1 MRPSIPFTR
10 PPVFPLTRPPIPP
23 AAGQLQSEDHL
34 LPCLT
39 QVLPPSLASPLP
51 EFLSGPSLP
60 HSPPGGHTD
69 SSCSHSGGG
78 GAGAAPLC
86 PRGPPGGLAGAGG
99 HHSTAG
105 HSSCSPPPP
114 DPGVVRPQSA
124 VHSGYRSPSP
134 RALPR
139 GDMLRLR
146 HQRLPQSPLFA
157 PVMRPNLFL
166 LPLTFHRLSLLVNQD
181 LINLERQ

>member
-1 MRPSIPFTR
+1 MPHPGSAAITGQ
-10 PPVFPLTRPPIPP
+10 PLIK
-23 AAGQLQSEDHL
+23 
-34 LPCLT
+34 
-39 QVLPPSLASPLP
+39 
-51 EFLSGPSLP
+51 FLSGPSLP

-86 PRGPPGGLAGAGG
+86 PRGPPGGPAGACG

-105 HSSCSPPPP
+105 HSSCSPLPPG
-114 DPGVVRPQSA
+114 PGVVRPRSA
-124 VHSGYRSPSP
+124 VRSGYRSPSP

-139 GDMLRLR
+139 GDMLRLQQQ
-146 HQRLPQSPLFA
+146 HLPQSPLFA

-181 LINLERQ
+181 LINLERQGPGGHQLAGLFARVPSLLLLPSFLPSSLPLACI